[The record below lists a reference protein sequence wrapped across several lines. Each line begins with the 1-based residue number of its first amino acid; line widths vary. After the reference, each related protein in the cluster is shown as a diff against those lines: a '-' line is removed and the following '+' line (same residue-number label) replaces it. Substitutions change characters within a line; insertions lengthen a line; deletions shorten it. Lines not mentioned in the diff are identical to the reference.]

1 MDKDDLEKTK
11 EIDTITDISDEK
23 LEEDCEVI
31 DDDKTIVGDK
41 IVEENKVNDKVLED
55 NNDDKENKSK
65 CKKKIIIILSCLI
78 VLLLLIWLCLDIKKN
93 KDKEKIKDDVYNQ
106 SELSE
111 KEKENKIKSYGKKLE
126 KVISDYYKENNVLL
140 SYDEALKLI
149 KNDDDISCSIHEI
162 YDDGGVYLSD
172 CSFGGK
178 KTKYSYGEKRQVN
191 EPTEIVEDNT
201 KINVYIN
208 KSTGKATLT
217 KPTNIKDYDIY
228 VVDCGRIYQNATL
241 FENTQYVLYQTS
253 DYYMQLKNYVTNKKI
268 LENVS
273 YKAILPFKNKD
284 SYDTKYLAVLIDNK
298 WGIYNLDT
306 GKVIVAASF
315 DGFSIGSNNNSTT
328 GPMEMITP
336 VKNNLVIAY
345 KEQKYGV
352 VDYTSGVEVIPFTY
366 SNISKVGDYLYA
378 SVEYGLDG
386 VIYDLDGKLVI
397 DKKYNNIYGITN
409 GNYVLVNKDNRIVL
423 VNMSGKVIFDFGDD
437 TGLGKLNFM
446 IENNGELFFQ
456 FHLAEDTEN
465 CKEYIYNL
473 STGNGSTDEVSCGG
487 IG

>member
-41 IVEENKVNDKVLED
+41 IVEENIVNDKVLED

-149 KNDDDISCSIHEI
+149 KNDYDISCSIHEI

-345 KEQKYGV
+345 KGQRYGV

-378 SVEYGLDG
+378 SVEYGLNG
-386 VIYDLDGKLVI
+386 VIYDLDGKIVV
-397 DKKYNNIYGITN
+397 DKKYNNVYGVTN

>member
-41 IVEENKVNDKVLED
+41 IVEENIVNDKVLED

-284 SYDTKYLAVLIDNK
+284 SYDTKYLAVLIDN
-298 WGIYNLDT
+298 
-306 GKVIVAASF
+306 
-315 DGFSIGSNNNSTT
+315 
-328 GPMEMITP
+328 
-336 VKNNLVIAY
+336 
-345 KEQKYGV
+345 
-352 VDYTSGVEVIPFTY
+352 
-366 SNISKVGDYLYA
+366 
-378 SVEYGLDG
+378 
-386 VIYDLDGKLVI
+386 
-397 DKKYNNIYGITN
+397 
-409 GNYVLVNKDNRIVL
+409 
-423 VNMSGKVIFDFGDD
+423 
-437 TGLGKLNFM
+437 
-446 IENNGELFFQ
+446 
-456 FHLAEDTEN
+456 
-465 CKEYIYNL
+465 
-473 STGNGSTDEVSCGG
+473 
-487 IG
+487 

>member
-41 IVEENKVNDKVLED
+41 IVEENIVNDKVLED

-228 VVDCGRIYQNATL
+228 VVDCGKIYQNATL

-273 YKAILPFKNKD
+273 YKAVLPFKNKD
-284 SYDTKYLAVLIDNK
+284 NYDTRYLAVLIDNK
-298 WGIYNLDT
+298 WGIYNLNT
-306 GKVIVAASF
+306 GKVVVAASY
-315 DGFSIGSNNNSTT
+315 DGFSNGSNNGTS
-328 GPMEMITP
+328 GPMEVVIP
-336 VKNNLVIAY
+336 VRNNLIIVY
-345 KEQKYGV
+345 KGQRYGV
-352 VDYTSGVEVIPFTY
+352 IDYTSGKEVIPFNY

>member
-41 IVEENKVNDKVLED
+41 IVEENIVNDKVLED

-111 KEKENKIKSYGKKLE
+111 KEKENKIKSYGEKLE

-345 KEQKYGV
+345 KGQKYGV
-352 VDYTSGVEVIPFTY
+352 VDYTSGVEVIPFNY

-409 GNYVLVNKDNRIVL
+409 GNYILVNKDNRIVL
-423 VNMSGKVIFDFGDD
+423 VNISGRVLFDFGDA
-437 TGLGKLNFM
+437 TGLDKLNFM
-446 IENNGELFFQ
+446 IENNGELLFQ
-456 FHLAEDTEN
+456 FHIEDDVEN

-473 STGNGSTDEVSCGG
+473 STGKGSTDEVSCGG

>member
-41 IVEENKVNDKVLED
+41 IVEENIVNDKVLED

-345 KEQKYGV
+345 KGQKYGV

-378 SVEYGLDG
+378 SVEYGLNG
-386 VIYDLDGKLVI
+386 VIYDLDGKIVV
-397 DKKYNNIYGITN
+397 DKKYNNVYGVTN

>member
-41 IVEENKVNDKVLED
+41 IVEENIVNDKVLED

-306 GKVIVAASF
+306 GKVVVAASF

-345 KEQKYGV
+345 KGQKYGV

-378 SVEYGLDG
+378 SVEYGLNG
-386 VIYDLDGKLVI
+386 VIYDLDGKIVV
-397 DKKYNNIYGITN
+397 DKKYNNVYGVTN

-423 VNMSGKVIFDFGDD
+423 VNMSGKVIFDFGED

-473 STGNGSTDEVSCGG
+473 STGKGSTDEVSCGG

>member
-23 LEEDCEVI
+23 LEEDCKVI

-41 IVEENKVNDKVLED
+41 IVEENIVNDKVLED

-306 GKVIVAASF
+306 GKVIVAVSF

-345 KEQKYGV
+345 KGQKYGV
-352 VDYTSGVEVIPFTY
+352 VDYTSGVEVIPFNY

-378 SVEYGLDG
+378 SVEYGLNG
-386 VIYDLDGKLVI
+386 VIYDLDGKIVV
-397 DKKYNNIYGITN
+397 DKKYNNVYGVTN

>member
-23 LEEDCEVI
+23 LEEDNEVI

-41 IVEENKVNDKVLED
+41 IVEENIVNDKVLED

-65 CKKKIIIILSCLI
+65 RKKKIIIILSCLI

-111 KEKENKIKSYGKKLE
+111 KEKEKKIKSYGKKLE

-306 GKVIVAASF
+306 GKVIVAASY
-315 DGFSIGSNNNSTT
+315 DGFSNGSNNGTA
-328 GPMEMITP
+328 GPMEVVIP
-336 VKNNLVIAY
+336 VRNNLIIVY
-345 KEQKYGV
+345 KGQRYGV
-352 VDYTSGVEVIPFTY
+352 IDYTSGKEVIPFNY

-378 SVEYGLDG
+378 SVEYGLNG
-386 VIYDLDGKLVI
+386 VIYDLDGKIVV
-397 DKKYNNIYGITN
+397 DKKYNNVYGVTN

>member
-41 IVEENKVNDKVLED
+41 IVEENIVNDKVLED

-228 VVDCGRIYQNATL
+228 VVYCGRIYQNATL

-284 SYDTKYLAVLIDNK
+284 GYDTKYLAVLIDNK

-306 GKVIVAASF
+306 GKVIVAASY
-315 DGFSIGSNNNSTT
+315 DGFSNGSNNNSTT

-345 KEQKYGV
+345 KGQKYGV
-352 VDYTSGVEVIPFTY
+352 VDYTSGVEVIPFNY

-378 SVEYGLDG
+378 SVEYGLNG
-386 VIYDLDGKLVI
+386 VIYDLDGKIVV
-397 DKKYNNIYGITN
+397 DKKYNNVYGVTN

-423 VNMSGKVIFDFGDD
+423 VNMSGRVIFDFGDD

>member
-41 IVEENKVNDKVLED
+41 IVEENIVNDKVLED

-228 VVDCGRIYQNATL
+228 VVDCGKIYQNATL

-306 GKVIVAASF
+306 GKVIVAASY
-315 DGFSIGSNNNSTT
+315 DGFSNGSNNNSTT

-345 KEQKYGV
+345 KGQKYGV
-352 VDYTSGVEVIPFTY
+352 VDYTSGVEVIPFNY

-378 SVEYGLDG
+378 SVEYGLNG
-386 VIYDLDGKLVI
+386 VIYDLDGKIVV
-397 DKKYNNIYGITN
+397 DKKYNNVYGVTN

-473 STGNGSTDEVSCGG
+473 STGKGSTDEVSCGG

>member
-41 IVEENKVNDKVLED
+41 IVEENIVNDKVLED

-306 GKVIVAASF
+306 GKVIVAASY

-345 KEQKYGV
+345 KGQKYGV

-378 SVEYGLDG
+378 SVEYGLNG
-386 VIYDLDGKLVI
+386 VIYDLDGKIVV
-397 DKKYNNIYGITN
+397 DKKYNNVYGVTN

>member
-41 IVEENKVNDKVLED
+41 IVEENIVNDKVLED

-306 GKVIVAASF
+306 GKVIVAASY
-315 DGFSIGSNNNSTT
+315 DGFSNGSNNGTA

-345 KEQKYGV
+345 KGQKYGV

-378 SVEYGLDG
+378 SVEYGLNG
-386 VIYDLDGKLVI
+386 VIYDLDGKIVI

-409 GNYVLVNKDNRIVL
+409 GNYILVNKDNRIVL
-423 VNMSGKVIFDFGDD
+423 VNISGRVLFDFGDA

>member
-31 DDDKTIVGDK
+31 DYDKTIVGDK
-41 IVEENKVNDKVLED
+41 IVEENIVNDKVLED

-284 SYDTKYLAVLIDNK
+284 GYDTKYLAVLIDNK

-345 KEQKYGV
+345 KGQKYGV

-378 SVEYGLDG
+378 SVEYGLNG
-386 VIYDLDGKLVI
+386 VIYDLDGKIVV
-397 DKKYNNIYGITN
+397 DKKYNNVYGVTN

-423 VNMSGKVIFDFGDD
+423 VNISGRVLFDFGDD

>member
-31 DDDKTIVGDK
+31 DYDKTIVGDK
-41 IVEENKVNDKVLED
+41 IVEENIVNDKVLED

-315 DGFSIGSNNNSTT
+315 DGFSICSNNNSTT

-345 KEQKYGV
+345 KGQKYGV
-352 VDYTSGVEVIPFTY
+352 VDYTSGVEVIPFNY

-378 SVEYGLDG
+378 SVEYGLNG
-386 VIYDLDGKLVI
+386 VIYDLDGKIVV
-397 DKKYNNIYGITN
+397 DKKYNNVYGVTN

-423 VNMSGKVIFDFGDD
+423 VNMSGRVIFDFGDD

>member
-31 DDDKTIVGDK
+31 DYDKTIVGDK
-41 IVEENKVNDKVLED
+41 IVEENIVNDKVLED

-228 VVDCGRIYQNATL
+228 VVYCGRIYQNATL

-284 SYDTKYLAVLIDNK
+284 GYDTKYLAVLIDNK

-345 KEQKYGV
+345 KGQKYGV

-378 SVEYGLDG
+378 SVEYGLNG
-386 VIYDLDGKLVI
+386 VIYDLDGKIVV
-397 DKKYNNIYGITN
+397 DKKYNNVYGVTN

-423 VNMSGKVIFDFGDD
+423 VNMSGKVIFDFGNA

>member
-41 IVEENKVNDKVLED
+41 IVEENIVNDKVLED

-306 GKVIVAASF
+306 GKVIVAASY
-315 DGFSIGSNNNSTT
+315 DGFSNGSNNGTA
-328 GPMEMITP
+328 GPMEVVIP
-336 VKNNLVIAY
+336 VRNNLIIVY
-345 KEQKYGV
+345 KGQRYGV
-352 VDYTSGVEVIPFTY
+352 IDYTSGKEVIPFNY

-378 SVEYGLDG
+378 SVEYGLNG
-386 VIYDLDGKLVI
+386 VIYDLDGKIVV
-397 DKKYNNIYGITN
+397 DKKYNNVYGITN
-409 GNYVLVNKDNRIVL
+409 GNYILVNKDNRIVL
-423 VNMSGKVIFDFGDD
+423 VNISGRVLFDFGDA
-437 TGLGKLNFM
+437 TGLDKLNFM
-446 IENNGELFFQ
+446 IENNGELLFQ
-456 FHLAEDTEN
+456 FHIEDDVEN

-473 STGNGSTDEVSCGG
+473 STGKGSTDEVSCGG

>member
-41 IVEENKVNDKVLED
+41 IVEENIVNDKVLED

-78 VLLLLIWLCLDIKKN
+78 VLLFLIWLCLDIKKN

-228 VVDCGRIYQNATL
+228 VVYCGRIYQNATL

-345 KEQKYGV
+345 KGQKYGV

-378 SVEYGLDG
+378 SVEYGLNG
-386 VIYDLDGKLVI
+386 VIYDLDGKIVV
-397 DKKYNNIYGITN
+397 DKKYNNVYGVTN

-423 VNMSGKVIFDFGDD
+423 VNISGRVLFDFGDD

>member
-41 IVEENKVNDKVLED
+41 IVEENIVNDKVLED

-140 SYDEALKLI
+140 SYDETLKLI

-162 YDDGGVYLSD
+162 YDGGGVYLSD

-315 DGFSIGSNNNSTT
+315 DGFSNGSNNGTA
-328 GPMEMITP
+328 GPMEVVIP
-336 VKNNLVIAY
+336 VRNNLIIVY
-345 KEQKYGV
+345 KGQRYGV
-352 VDYTSGVEVIPFTY
+352 IDYTSGKEVIPFNY

-378 SVEYGLDG
+378 SVEYGLNG
-386 VIYDLDGKLVI
+386 VIYDLDGKIVV
-397 DKKYNNIYGITN
+397 DKKYNNVYGVTN

-423 VNMSGKVIFDFGDD
+423 VNMSGKVIFDFGDA
-437 TGLGKLNFM
+437 TGLDKLNFM
-446 IENNGELFFQ
+446 IENNGELLFQ
-456 FHLAEDTEN
+456 FHIEDDVEN

-473 STGNGSTDEVSCGG
+473 STGKGSTDEVSCGG

>member
-41 IVEENKVNDKVLED
+41 IVEENIVNDKVLED

-162 YDDGGVYLSD
+162 YDGGGVYLSD

-306 GKVIVAASF
+306 GKVIVAASY
-315 DGFSIGSNNNSTT
+315 DGFSNGSNNGTA
-328 GPMEMITP
+328 GPMEVVIP
-336 VKNNLVIAY
+336 VRNNLIIVY
-345 KEQKYGV
+345 KGQRYGV
-352 VDYTSGVEVIPFTY
+352 IDYTSGVEVIPFNY

-409 GNYVLVNKDNRIVL
+409 GNYILVNKDNRIVL
-423 VNMSGKVIFDFGDD
+423 VNISGRVLFDFGDA
-437 TGLGKLNFM
+437 TGLDKLNFM
-446 IENNGELFFQ
+446 IENNGELLFQ
-456 FHLAEDTEN
+456 FHIEDDVEN

-473 STGNGSTDEVSCGG
+473 STGKGSTDEVSCGG

>member
-41 IVEENKVNDKVLED
+41 IVEENIVNDKVLED

-228 VVDCGRIYQNATL
+228 VVYCGRIYQNATL

-284 SYDTKYLAVLIDNK
+284 GYDTKYLAVLIDNK

-306 GKVIVAASF
+306 GKVVVAASF

-345 KEQKYGV
+345 KGQKYGV

-409 GNYVLVNKDNRIVL
+409 GNYILVNKDNRIVL

>member
-31 DDDKTIVGDK
+31 DDDKTIVEDK
-41 IVEENKVNDKVLED
+41 IVEENIVNDKVLED

-228 VVDCGRIYQNATL
+228 VVDCGKIYQNATL

-306 GKVIVAASF
+306 GKVIVAASY
-315 DGFSIGSNNNSTT
+315 DGFSNGSNNGTA
-328 GPMEMITP
+328 GPMEVVIP
-336 VKNNLVIAY
+336 VRNNLIIVY
-345 KEQKYGV
+345 KGQRYGV
-352 VDYTSGVEVIPFTY
+352 IDYTSGKEVIPFNY
-366 SNISKVGDYLYA
+366 SNISKIGDYLYA
-378 SVEYGLDG
+378 SVEYGLNG
-386 VIYDLDGKLVI
+386 VIYDLDGKIVV
-397 DKKYNNIYGITN
+397 DKKYNNVYGVTN

>member
-41 IVEENKVNDKVLED
+41 IVEENIVNDKVLED

-111 KEKENKIKSYGKKLE
+111 KEKENKIKRYGKKLE

-315 DGFSIGSNNNSTT
+315 DGFSNGSNNGTA
-328 GPMEMITP
+328 GPMEVVIP
-336 VKNNLVIAY
+336 VRNNLIIVY
-345 KEQKYGV
+345 KGQRYGV
-352 VDYTSGVEVIPFTY
+352 IDYTSGKEVIPFNY

-378 SVEYGLDG
+378 SVEYGLNG
-386 VIYDLDGKLVI
+386 VIYDLDGKIVV
-397 DKKYNNIYGITN
+397 DKKYNNVYGVTN

>member
-41 IVEENKVNDKVLED
+41 IVEENIVNDKVLED

-306 GKVIVAASF
+306 GKVIVAASY
-315 DGFSIGSNNNSTT
+315 DGFSNGSNNNSTT

-345 KEQKYGV
+345 KGQKYGV
-352 VDYTSGVEVIPFTY
+352 VDYTSGVEVIPFNY

-378 SVEYGLDG
+378 SVEYGLNG
-386 VIYDLDGKLVI
+386 VIYDLDGKIVV
-397 DKKYNNIYGITN
+397 DKKYNNVYGVTN

-473 STGNGSTDEVSCGG
+473 STGKGSTDEVSCGG

>member
-41 IVEENKVNDKVLED
+41 IVEENIVNDKVLED

-111 KEKENKIKSYGKKLE
+111 KEKENKIKSYGEKLE

-345 KEQKYGV
+345 KGQKYGV
-352 VDYTSGVEVIPFTY
+352 VDYTSGVEVIPFNY

-378 SVEYGLDG
+378 SVEYGLNG
-386 VIYDLDGKLVI
+386 VIYDLDGKIVI

-409 GNYVLVNKDNRIVL
+409 GNYILVNKDNRIVL
-423 VNMSGKVIFDFGDD
+423 VNISGKVIFDFGED

-473 STGNGSTDEVSCGG
+473 STGKGSTDEVSCGG

>member
-41 IVEENKVNDKVLED
+41 IVEENIVNDKVLED

-345 KEQKYGV
+345 KGQKYGV
-352 VDYTSGVEVIPFTY
+352 VDYTSGVEVIPFNY

-378 SVEYGLDG
+378 SVEYGLNG
-386 VIYDLDGKLVI
+386 VIYDLDGKIVV
-397 DKKYNNIYGITN
+397 DKKYNNVYGVTN

>member
-41 IVEENKVNDKVLED
+41 IVEENIVNDKVLED

-306 GKVIVAASF
+306 GKVVVAASF

-345 KEQKYGV
+345 KGQKYGV

-378 SVEYGLDG
+378 SVEYGLNG
-386 VIYDLDGKLVI
+386 VIYDLDGKIVV
-397 DKKYNNIYGITN
+397 DKKYNNVYGVTN

>member
-11 EIDTITDISDEK
+11 EINTITDISDEK
-23 LEEDCEVI
+23 LESVNEDIV
-31 DDDKTIVGDK
+31 DDSTLVGD
-41 IVEENKVNDKVLED
+41 DKVLEEEAIIND
-55 NNDDKENKSK
+55 QEVDADKNNKNKR
-65 CKKKIIIILSCLI
+65 KKKIIIILSCLI
-78 VLLLLIWLCLDIKKN
+78 ALLLLFWLCLDIKKN

-106 SELSE
+106 NELSD
-111 KEKENKIKSYGKKLE
+111 KEKKKKIENYGEKVE
-126 KVISDYYKENNVLL
+126 KVISDYYKKNNTLL

-149 KNDDDISCSIHEI
+149 KVDDDISCSIHEI
-162 YDDGGVYLSD
+162 YDDGKVYLSD
-172 CSFGGK
+172 CSLNGK
-178 KTKYSYGEKRQVN
+178 RTKYSYGKKREVKT
-191 EPTEIVEDNT
+191 PTEVVDDET

-208 KSTGKATLT
+208 KNTGKVSLT
-217 KPTNIKDYDIY
+217 KPTNIKDYDVY
-228 VVDCGRIYQNATL
+228 VVDCEEVYQNAVL
-241 FENTQYVLYQTS
+241 FENTQYVLYQTEN
-253 DYYMQLKNYVTNKKI
+253 YYMQLKNYVTNKKI

-273 YKAILPFKNKD
+273 YKAVLPFKNKD
-284 SYDTKYLAVLIDNK
+284 NYDTRYLAVLIDNK
-298 WGIYNLDT
+298 WGIYNLNT
-306 GKVIVAASF
+306 GKVVVAASF

-345 KEQKYGV
+345 KGQKYGV

-409 GNYVLVNKDNRIVL
+409 GNYILVNKDNRIVL
-423 VNMSGKVIFDFGDD
+423 VNISGRVLFDFGDA
-437 TGLGKLNFM
+437 TGLDKLNFM
-446 IENNGELFFQ
+446 IENNGELLFQ
-456 FHLAEDTEN
+456 FHIEDDVEN

-473 STGNGSTDEVSCGG
+473 STGKGSTDEVSCGG

>member
-41 IVEENKVNDKVLED
+41 IVEENIVNDKVLED
-55 NNDDKENKSK
+55 NDDDKENKSK

-228 VVDCGRIYQNATL
+228 VVYCGRIYQNATL

-306 GKVIVAASF
+306 GKVIVAASY
-315 DGFSIGSNNNSTT
+315 DGFSNGSNNNSTT

-345 KEQKYGV
+345 KGQKYGV
-352 VDYTSGVEVIPFTY
+352 VDYTSGVEVIPFNY

-378 SVEYGLDG
+378 SVEYGLNG
-386 VIYDLDGKLVI
+386 VIYDLDGKIVV
-397 DKKYNNIYGITN
+397 DKKYNNVYGVTN

-473 STGNGSTDEVSCGG
+473 STGKGSTDEVSCGG

>member
-41 IVEENKVNDKVLED
+41 IVEENIVNDKVLED
-55 NNDDKENKSK
+55 NNEKKKNKSK

-345 KEQKYGV
+345 KGQKYGV

-378 SVEYGLDG
+378 SVEYGLNG
-386 VIYDLDGKLVI
+386 VIYDLDGKIVV
-397 DKKYNNIYGITN
+397 DKKYNNVYGVTN

-423 VNMSGKVIFDFGDD
+423 VNMSGRVLFDFGDA

>member
-41 IVEENKVNDKVLED
+41 IVEENIVNDKVLED

-284 SYDTKYLAVLIDNK
+284 GYDTKYLAVLIDNK

-345 KEQKYGV
+345 KGQKYGV

-378 SVEYGLDG
+378 SVEYGLNG
-386 VIYDLDGKLVI
+386 VIYDLDGKIVV
-397 DKKYNNIYGITN
+397 DKKYNNVYGVTN

>member
-41 IVEENKVNDKVLED
+41 IVEENIVNDKVLED

-315 DGFSIGSNNNSTT
+315 DGFSNGSNNGTA
-328 GPMEMITP
+328 GPMEVVIP
-336 VKNNLVIAY
+336 VRNNLIIVY
-345 KEQKYGV
+345 KGQRYGV
-352 VDYTSGVEVIPFTY
+352 IDYTSGKEVIPFNY

-378 SVEYGLDG
+378 SVEYGLNG
-386 VIYDLDGKLVI
+386 VIYDLDGKIVV
-397 DKKYNNIYGITN
+397 DKKYNNVYGVTN

-423 VNMSGKVIFDFGDD
+423 VNMSGKVIFDFGDA
-437 TGLGKLNFM
+437 TGLDKLNFM
-446 IENNGELFFQ
+446 IENNGELLFQ
-456 FHLAEDTEN
+456 FHIEDDVEN

-473 STGNGSTDEVSCGG
+473 STGKGSTDEVSCGG

>member
-41 IVEENKVNDKVLED
+41 IVEENIVNDKVLED

-284 SYDTKYLAVLIDNK
+284 GYDTKYLAVLIDNK

-345 KEQKYGV
+345 KGQKYGV

-378 SVEYGLDG
+378 SVEYGLNG
-386 VIYDLDGKLVI
+386 VIYDLDGKIVV
-397 DKKYNNIYGITN
+397 DKKYSNVYGVTN

-423 VNMSGKVIFDFGDD
+423 VNISGRVLFDFGDD

>member
-41 IVEENKVNDKVLED
+41 IVEENIVNDKVLED

-78 VLLLLIWLCLDIKKN
+78 VLLFLIWLCLDIKKN

>member
-41 IVEENKVNDKVLED
+41 IVEENIVNDKVLED

-228 VVDCGRIYQNATL
+228 VVDCGKIYQNATL

-306 GKVIVAASF
+306 GKVIVAASY
-315 DGFSIGSNNNSTT
+315 DGFSNGSNNGTA
-328 GPMEMITP
+328 GPMEVVIP
-336 VKNNLVIAY
+336 VRNNLIIVY
-345 KEQKYGV
+345 KGQRYGV
-352 VDYTSGVEVIPFTY
+352 IDYTSGKEVIPFNY

-378 SVEYGLDG
+378 SVEYGLNG
-386 VIYDLDGKLVI
+386 VIYDLDGKIVV
-397 DKKYNNIYGITN
+397 DKKYNNVYGVTN